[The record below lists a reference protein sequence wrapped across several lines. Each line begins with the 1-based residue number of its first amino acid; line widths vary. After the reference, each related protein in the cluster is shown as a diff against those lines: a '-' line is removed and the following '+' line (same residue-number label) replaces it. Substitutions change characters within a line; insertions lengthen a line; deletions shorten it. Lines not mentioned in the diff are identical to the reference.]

1 MHALILITKSPFL
14 YFFFFDYLSNPEA
27 SLLRLFFGLDQQQV
41 VDSTL
46 EGTSV
51 SEGSCV
57 SASHLTGGFIKG
69 SVLTGVRAN
78 HIEAEEAILVN
89 VTADRI
95 VAGKGSIV
103 YNVVA
108 PDNSLTVAPGEVLAG
123 VFSDDGSY
131 HIVRSDISIDGGK
144 AWETVL
150 ADLGNKHSFE
160 QVYNLN
166 ADACPLTLER
176 VISDSHS
183 SAWEKISKVTSANG
197 SRKTS
202 GKLEAYAESEKRQ
215 RVGLSE
221 IEN

>member
-1 MHALILITKSPFL
+1 MDSILS
-14 YFFFFDYLSNPEA
+14 
-27 SLLRLFFGLDQQQV
+27 
-41 VDSTL
+41 
-46 EGTSV
+46 GTSV

-57 SASHLTGGFIKG
+57 SASQLTGGFIKA
-69 SVLTGVRAN
+69 SVLTVVRAN
-78 HIEAEEAILVN
+78 YIEAEEAILVN
-89 VTADRI
+89 VTADRVI
-95 VAGKGSIV
+95 AGKGSIV
-103 YNVVA
+103 YNIVA

-150 ADLGNKHSFE
+150 GDLGNKHSFE

-176 VISDSHS
+176 VISEGHS
-183 SAWEKISKVTSANG
+183 SAWEKLSKVTSANG

-202 GKLEAYAESEKRQ
+202 AKLESLSESDKRP

>member
-1 MHALILITKSPFL
+1 M
-14 YFFFFDYLSNPEA
+14 
-27 SLLRLFFGLDQQQV
+27 RLFYGLDEHQI

-46 EGTSV
+46 QGTAV

-57 SASHLTGGFIKG
+57 SASQLTGGFIKG
-69 SVLTGVRAN
+69 SALTGVRA
-78 HIEAEEAILVN
+78 HYIEAEEAILVN

-95 VAGKGSIV
+95 IAGKGSIV

-108 PDNSLTVAPGEVLAG
+108 PDNSLTVAPGQVLAG

-176 VISDSHS
+176 VISEGHS
-183 SAWEKISKVTSANG
+183 TAWEKISKVTSAFG

-202 GKLEAYAESEKRQ
+202 AKLDAVSESEKRP

>member
-1 MHALILITKSPFL
+1 M
-14 YFFFFDYLSNPEA
+14 
-27 SLLRLFFGLDQQQV
+27 LRLFYGLHDEQV
-41 VDSTL
+41 VDSIL
-46 EGTSV
+46 SGTSV

-57 SASHLTGGFIKG
+57 SASQLTGGFIKA
-69 SVLTGVRAN
+69 SVLTVVRAN
-78 HIEAEEAILVN
+78 YIEAEEAILVN
-89 VTADRI
+89 VTADRVI
-95 VAGKGSIV
+95 AGKGSIV
-103 YNVVA
+103 YNIVA

-150 ADLGNKHSFE
+150 GDLGNKHSFE

-176 VISDSHS
+176 VISEGHS
-183 SAWEKISKVTSANG
+183 SAWEKLSKVTSANG

-202 GKLEAYAESEKRQ
+202 AKLES
-215 RVGLSE
+215 LSE
-221 IEN
+221 SDK